1 MAEDRR
7 IIRVL
12 DADPDLGE
20 GLDPDDYREAHQRA
34 VAELRTLEPGE
45 WQPHGS
51 EREDGPAGD
60 IGFLVIDG
68 LLIRDLWL
76 SKSVCAELLGQGDL
90 LRPWDE
96 DRRFSAVPFRSR
108 WRVLRPT
115 RLAVLD
121 RRFAAVACRWPE
133 MIETT
138 MSRMMRRSHGLAFH
152 LALSNI
158 KRVDVR
164 VRVLLWYLSE
174 RWGRVGVDGVSLQ
187 LPLTH
192 EMLAHLVAAKR
203 PSVTTALGQLTQQ
216 GLISRRAD
224 GTWLLHGE
232 QPSELRGLPFL
243 SGDRVVAQGDS
254 RSAA

>member
-1 MAEDRR
+1 MADERR
-7 IIRVL
+7 LIRL
-12 DADPDLGE
+12 LEADPDLGG
-20 GLDPDDYREAHQRA
+20 GLSGEAHREATHRV
-34 VAELRTLEPGE
+34 VAEVRTLEPGD
-45 WQPHGS
+45 WQVHAESAAAPESGG
-51 EREDGPAGD
+51 EGAL
-60 IGFLVIDG
+60 GFLIVDG
-68 LLIRDLWL
+68 LMLRDVWL
-76 SKSVCAELLGQGDL
+76 SKSICAELLGQGDL

-96 DRRFSAVPFRSR
+96 DRRYSTMPFKVR

-115 RLAVLD
+115 RLAILD

-133 MIETT
+133 LIQTT
-138 MSRMMRRSHGLAFH
+138 LSRTMRRSHSLAFH

-164 VRVLLWYLSE
+164 LRVLLWYLSE

-216 GLISRRAD
+216 GFISRRVD
-224 GTWLLHGE
+224 GTWLLHGD
-232 QPSELRGLPFL
+232 PPAELLGLPSL
-243 SGDRVVAQGDS
+243 VTASGGE